1 MPETQPKSVQTFLD
15 YLRYE
20 RRYSPHTVTSYELD
34 LSQWTA
40 YLASAYES
48 PAVGAV
54 TASMV
59 RSWLAEMKEDGI
71 SSRTINRKI
80 STLKSYYRHLMKTGV
95 VQQSPL
101 TTVVSPKVQKR
112 LPAFVAEQD
121 MHRLLED
128 LPFAGDWQGISEQ
141 LIINLLYA
149 TGIRVSEL
157 VNWRQQQFDPSNG
170 QMRVIGKGNKERI
183 IPLSPELQPAIRAYI
198 DARSEAFRQVPE
210 VMVTH
215 RGKKFT
221 ARQVYDLV
229 KKHLSRVT
237 TQQRKGPHIL
247 RHSFATHLM
256 NHGAELTAVKDL
268 LGHSSL
274 AATQVYT
281 HNSIEKLKSIF
292 QKAHPKA

>member
-1 MPETQPKSVQTFLD
+1 MPETLPPPIGTFLD

-20 RRYSPHTVTSYELD
+20 RRYSQHTLTSYTLD
-34 LSQWTA
+34 LTQWTA
-40 YLASAYES
+40 YVASAYES

-59 RSWLAEMKEDGI
+59 RSWLAEMKEEGI

-80 STLKSYYRHLMKTGV
+80 STLKSYYRYLMKTGV

-128 LPFAGDWQGISEQ
+128 LPFPADWQGITEQ
-141 LIINLLYA
+141 LIITILYA

-157 VNWRQQQFDPSNG
+157 VNWQQQQFDPSNG
-170 QMRVIGKGNKERI
+170 QMRVMGKGNKERI
-183 IPLSPELQPAIRAYI
+183 IPLSPDLLQAIGAYI
-198 DARSEAFRQVPE
+198 SARPAEFRHVPE
-210 VMVTH
+210 VMVTQ
-215 RGKKFT
+215 RGKKYT
-221 ARQVYDLV
+221 SRLVYDLV

-237 TQQRKGPHIL
+237 TQQRKSPHIL

-256 NHGAELTAVKDL
+256 NNGAELTAVKEL

-281 HNSIEKLKSIF
+281 HNSIEKLKAIF

>member
-1 MPETQPKSVQTFLD
+1 MPETLPPPIGTFLD

-20 RRYSPHTVTSYELD
+20 RRYSQHTLTSYTLD
-34 LSQWTA
+34 LTQWTA
-40 YLASAYES
+40 YVASAYES

-59 RSWLAEMKEDGI
+59 RSWLAEMKEEGI

-80 STLKSYYRHLMKTGV
+80 STLKSYYRYLMKTGV

-128 LPFAGDWQGISEQ
+128 LPFPADWQGITEQ
-141 LIINLLYA
+141 LIITLLYA

-157 VNWRQQQFDPSNG
+157 VNWQQQQFDPSNG
-170 QMRVIGKGNKERI
+170 QMRVMGKGNKERI
-183 IPLSPELQPAIRAYI
+183 IPLSPELLQAIGAYI
-198 DARSEAFRQVPE
+198 SARPAEFRHVPE
-210 VMVTH
+210 VMVTQ
-215 RGKKFT
+215 RGKKYT
-221 ARQVYDLV
+221 SRLVYDLV

-237 TQQRKGPHIL
+237 TQQRKSPHIL

-256 NHGAELTAVKDL
+256 NNGAELTAVKEL

-281 HNSIEKLKSIF
+281 HNSIEKLKAIF

>member
-1 MPETQPKSVQTFLD
+1 MPETLPPPIGTFLD

-20 RRYSPHTVTSYELD
+20 RRYSQHTLTSYTLD
-34 LSQWTA
+34 LTQWTA
-40 YLASAYES
+40 YVASAYES

-59 RSWLAEMKEDGI
+59 RSWLAEMKEEGI

-80 STLKSYYRHLMKTGV
+80 STLTSYYRYLMKTGV

-128 LPFAGDWQGISEQ
+128 LPFPADWQGITEQ
-141 LIINLLYA
+141 LIITILYA

-157 VNWRQQQFDPSNG
+157 VNWQQQQFDPSNG
-170 QMRVIGKGNKERI
+170 QMRVMGKGNKERI
-183 IPLSPELQPAIRAYI
+183 IPLSPELLQAIGAYI
-198 DARSEAFRQVPE
+198 SARPAEFRHVPE
-210 VMVTH
+210 VMVTQ
-215 RGKKFT
+215 RGKKYT
-221 ARQVYDLV
+221 SRLVYDLV

-237 TQQRKGPHIL
+237 TQQRKSPHIL

-256 NHGAELTAVKDL
+256 NNGAELTAVKEL

-281 HNSIEKLKSIF
+281 HNSIEKLKAIF

>member
-1 MPETQPKSVQTFLD
+1 
-15 YLRYE
+15 
-20 RRYSPHTVTSYELD
+20 
-34 LSQWTA
+34 
-40 YLASAYES
+40 
-48 PAVGAV
+48 
-54 TASMV
+54 
-59 RSWLAEMKEDGI
+59 
-71 SSRTINRKI
+71 
-80 STLKSYYRHLMKTGV
+80 
-95 VQQSPL
+95 
-101 TTVVSPKVQKR
+101 
-112 LPAFVAEQD
+112 
-121 MHRLLED
+121 
-128 LPFAGDWQGISEQ
+128 
-141 LIINLLYA
+141 LYA

-183 IPLSPELQPAIRAYI
+183 IPLSPELQQAIRAYI